1 MPLLSSLIQ
10 SDVLITRF
18 WLLCGV
24 CCFFG
29 RRTPHYILYEM
40 TRNVK
45 LLRNTSFGLV
55 AFIVLLLAAATFVE
69 TVYGSRFVAKHV
81 YGSAFFVLL
90 WGLVALSSVAYL
102 IMRKIVKR
110 LMAFLLHMSF
120 VVILIGAFITHVW
133 GEQGT
138 LHLRH
143 GNVPSKSFY
152 TADGDECELPFEI
165 SLKNE
170 NAYVTYYKR
179 ESLFK
184 ILKQIKK
191 IDLEYYTMYLP
202 TGEEIEI
209 YYPYIENLK
218 VGDKLHTSLF
228 NGLDLTNGEYNPN
241 LMLICNNFK
250 LCNSRRVYNFDEK
263 LYKELELS

>member
-1 MPLLSSLIQ
+1 MKKITILTIFLYCICC
-10 SDVLITRF
+10 LITIIFIIYVISIKTVRDDGY
-18 WLLCGV
+18 LPKD
-24 CCFFG
+24 FG
-29 RRTPHYILYEM
+29 NINYKINDDANP
-40 TRNVK
+40 
-45 LLRNTSFGLV
+45 F
-55 AFIVLLLAAATFVE
+55 FIV
-69 TVYGSRFVAKHV
+69 S
-81 YGSAFFVLL
+81 
-90 WGLVALSSVAYL
+90 
-102 IMRKIVKR
+102 
-110 LMAFLLHMSF
+110 
-120 VVILIGAFITHVW
+120 
-133 GEQGT
+133 
-138 LHLRH
+138 
-143 GNVPSKSFY
+143 GNVSKIDANIVTLKEVKYYALEENVFTIDSY
-152 TADGDECELPFEI
+152 KKVDKTLQDETKELFEI

-202 TGEEIEI
+202 TAEEIEI

-218 VGDKLHTSLF
+218 EGDKLHTSLF

-263 LYKELELS
+263 LYKELEFS